1 MKKVLALV
9 LALTLFTVPLCTAA
23 AAGTDLSGMTNE
35 ELTALKEQLDAE
47 MMNRGM
53 VKTAEIPAGDYT
65 IGVDIPQ
72 GDYELINEKNDTG
85 IVYYLFPTQD
95 DYKNGTNE
103 QTFWPLNMNDTA
115 KITLSDSQVLCI
127 LLGTVRMTT
136 FSVQWQ

>member
-47 MMNRGM
+47 MTNRRM
-53 VKTAEIPAGDYT
+53 VKTAVLPMGTYT
-65 IGVDIPQ
+65 IGVDISQ
-72 GDYELINEKNDTG
+72 GDYMLINDVDGGATYCQYASNEDLENGIIMDVEWLKNVNTSARVVLTDGQILQITG
-85 IVYYLFPTQD
+85 NTLR
-95 DYKNGTNE
+95 
-103 QTFWPLNMNDTA
+103 
-115 KITLSDSQVLCI
+115 ITP
-127 LLGTVRMTT
+127 

>member
-23 AAGTDLSGMTNE
+23 ATGTDLSGMTNE

-53 VKTAEIPAGDYT
+53 VKTAEIPAGDYI
-65 IGVDIPQ
+65 IGIDIPQ
-72 GDYELINEKNDTG
+72 GNYVLTNEKIDTG
-85 IVYYLFPTQD
+85 CVYYQYASQEDFD
-95 DYKNGTNE
+95 NGNDIGSN
-103 QTFWPLNMNDTA
+103 WPLMLNDSA
-115 KITLSDSQVLCI
+115 KITLIDGQI
-127 LLGTVRMTT
+127 LSIPFGTLKITA